1 GNAWSDPSTR
11 ISSLM
16 YHDAARR
23 CGTTGCNKQRL
34 RTRTCDEMLFGRASL
49 KVRRIR
55 TVFQVYFC
63 RSCRRHFGTPS
74 HANVSRRYG
83 WNLGALFV
91 YLIMEVNVSQSAAAT
106 LLNRLFRIGTH
117 RTSMNTVKKRFAGY
131 YLETYQRIRK
141 GILSSPVLHVDE
153 TKANVQGKSAYV
165 WVLASL
171 EEVLYV
177 YSDTREGGMIQE
189 LLSSFKGVLV
199 SDFYAVYEIIPCE
212 QQKCLI
218 HLVRD
223 LNDELLT
230 NPFDNELK
238 RLVESFGSLM
248 RPILE
253 TINRWGLK
261 KHFLHKHLV
270 SVQR

>member
-1 GNAWSDPSTR
+1 
-11 ISSLM
+11 
-16 YHDAARR
+16 
-23 CGTTGCNKQRL
+23 
-34 RTRTCDEMLFGRASL
+34 
-49 KVRRIR
+49 
-55 TVFQVYFC
+55 
-63 RSCRRHFGTPS
+63 
-74 HANVSRRYG
+74 
-83 WNLGALFV
+83 
-91 YLIMEVNVSQSAAAT
+91 
-106 LLNRLFRIGTH
+106 
-117 RTSMNTVKKRFAGY
+117 FAGY

-153 TKANVQGKSAYV
+153 TKANGQGKSAYV

-199 SDFYAVYEIIPCE
+199 SDFYAVYEIVPCE

-248 RPILE
+248 KPILE

-261 KHFLHKHLV
+261 KHFLHNHLV
-270 SVQR
+270 SFQRFYRDLKLCEFRSEAAVRWQERFNKSRHVLFTFLKHDRVPWNNNNAEHAIKAFARLRKTIAGSSTVSSLADYLVLLSVCQTCKYKDV